1 MCARGFL
8 LGSGCN
14 TTARLVPALGQTLW
28 HGGAFVVGWRADSS
42 TRTCVALLQFQ
53 SLYGK
58 KAAALYTQAGD
69 YQKTARFYYKKA
81 EDTYYQVLAGQS
93 WAAWK
98 GTSRRRAATG
108 GRGSRGE
115 MRRGAGRGVKGD
127 ALGVFFLHPHAAA
140 QSRLCA

>member
-1 MCARGFL
+1 
-8 LGSGCN
+8 
-14 TTARLVPALGQTLW
+14 
-28 HGGAFVVGWRADSS
+28 
-42 TRTCVALLQFQ
+42 LLQFQ